1 MAEED
6 VDEFHKSLIPGN
18 KKVEA
23 AEGIPEEGGA
33 SISLHQPGKTSKPSV
48 GIVESLAT
56 LKSSIGRRRRSLV
69 CGLKCLKSPEN
80 SSRTVHEFEGTQE
93 TRCGGDQ

>member
-1 MAEED
+1 MDGQNVHHLMGKCYIHMMISVEVTLVEIGGWMAEED

-48 GIVESLAT
+48 GIVESLAAWSKVPDEEEW
-56 LKSSIGRRRRSLV
+56 L
-69 CGLKCLKSPEN
+69 
-80 SSRTVHEFEGTQE
+80 
-93 TRCGGDQ
+93 

>member
-33 SISLHQPGKTSKPSV
+33 STSLHQPGKTSKPSV
-48 GIVESLAT
+48 GIVESLAA
-56 LKSSIGRRRRSLV
+56 
-69 CGLKCLKSPEN
+69 
-80 SSRTVHEFEGTQE
+80 
-93 TRCGGDQ
+93 